1 MIFLLIL
8 NFCTYG
14 FIMFCFNGRIFNFCF
29 SVFSSYDFLMCLIW
43 FDMLF
48 TSFFLWCVSCDMFH
62 HFPFWPV
69 LQSTFSITCV
79 VLATAP
85 KQHCNVEWFPPP
97 QGWEGLLTYKNICL
111 FFLCVLLC
119 ARCWNSHVVRKMAAI
134 PWRVQALLAWSG
146 AHGSLDQGT
155 GVLIFTRSLPPWIS
169 ATKHGMW

>member
-97 QGWEGLLTYKNICL
+97 PRVGRIIDIQKYMFVFFVCVAVCKMLKLTCGPKNGCNTL
-111 FFLCVLLC
+111 AC
-119 ARCWNSHVVRKMAAI
+119 AGAVGVVRCSWIA
-134 PWRVQALLAWSG
+134 
-146 AHGSLDQGT
+146 GSRDGCFNFYT
-155 GVLIFTRSLPPWIS
+155 
-169 ATKHGMW
+169 